1 MIHHETTTLLKLQ
14 QEPQVGQNS
23 NHLME
28 QCLRQYIEADQSK
41 KEKIKEFIDCLVLN
55 P

>member
-1 MIHHETTTLLKLQ
+1 MIHHETTTLLELQ
-14 QEPQVGQNS
+14 QEPQAGQNCS
-23 NHLME
+23 DLME
-28 QCLRQYIEADQSK
+28 QCLRQYIEADQIK